1 MLLLFVRST
10 DNRKSTLESR
20 PRPPAKQGRK
30 NNAGQ
35 FATCSLQMQSGQSG
49 FVIGRIQGKT
59 TMKDFLLIVAFIL
72 GCGFGFMFS
81 ATIYRQDKIKS
92 AQTQKNNTVEII
104 QTTQQIKDKIQN
116 ANEKCIDIFNI
127 DISECVQ

>member
-1 MLLLFVRST
+1 
-10 DNRKSTLESR
+10 
-20 PRPPAKQGRK
+20 
-30 NNAGQ
+30 
-35 FATCSLQMQSGQSG
+35 
-49 FVIGRIQGKT
+49 
-59 TMKDFLLIVAFIL
+59 MKDFLLIVAFIF

-104 QTTQQIKDKIQN
+104 QTSQNIQDKIQN

>member
-1 MLLLFVRST
+1 
-10 DNRKSTLESR
+10 
-20 PRPPAKQGRK
+20 
-30 NNAGQ
+30 
-35 FATCSLQMQSGQSG
+35 
-49 FVIGRIQGKT
+49 
-59 TMKDFLLIVAFIL
+59 MKDFLLILAFIL

-104 QTTQQIKDKIQN
+104 QTSQNIQDKIQN

>member
-1 MLLLFVRST
+1 
-10 DNRKSTLESR
+10 
-20 PRPPAKQGRK
+20 
-30 NNAGQ
+30 
-35 FATCSLQMQSGQSG
+35 
-49 FVIGRIQGKT
+49 
-59 TMKDFLLIVAFIL
+59 MKDFLLILAFIL

-104 QTTQQIKDKIQN
+104 QTSQQVKDKIQN